1 GAVVFGHYA
10 AALLFT
16 FVATSR
22 LLRGAAVADVSAL
35 IGLVLLGWLWLRA
48 RVGRLLTPAR
58 RARHVWLSVGVLCVL
73 LGWALGTVI
82 ARGAWPQVPSLSE
95 TTAPIVGIG
104 WREQLAGAIWVLV
117 GLVAA
122 FGRAAPAI
130 GVADSIRRIVHEL
143 APPRIAG
150 LRRTVAI
157 TTLAAPVFPPG
168 PATPPSA
175 P

>member
-1 GAVVFGHYA
+1 SLA
-10 AALLFT
+10 A
-16 FVATSR
+16 
-22 LLRGAAVADVSAL
+22 
-35 IGLVLLGWLWLRA
+35 
-48 RVGRLLTPAR
+48 TP
-58 RARHVWLSVGVLCVL
+58 
-73 LGWALGTVI
+73 
-82 ARGAWPQVPSLSE
+82 
-95 TTAPIVGIG
+95 APIVGIG

-157 TTLAAPVFPPG
+157 TTVAALVFTAGLAILSSGLAPQGAAGARGSAPRSALAQALEPVWARIPITVAIVAAPAPLAG
-168 PATPPSA
+168 PAGT
-175 P
+175 